1 MDGPA
6 LYEIQIAEQIDDRMS
21 KWFGDLELVS
31 GELIG
36 TIMRG
41 EMADQAALFGVLGRI
56 RDLGLVLVS
65 VQRSRDD
72 LLPPGLLAGRPGGD
86 AATSIGN
93 SSEGR

>member
-6 LYEIQIAEQIDDRMS
+6 HYEIQIAEQIDDRMS

-31 GELIG
+31 SELIG

-86 AATSIGN
+86 AATNRGN